1 MKRERGA
8 FGQFIHHFRFLLII
22 AILVV
27 AAAGYLYKVKVV
39 DATANLKESG
49 NTERVYGDKR
59 VFDFGNRLT
68 DSEENKLE
76 DLIHSQEKITQS
88 DIVIVLLNESLADFA
103 DKYAEK
109 YGYRVSTEQWVML
122 YADEFWEVNRFGYD
136 KPQVLDGNS
145 DSGDGVCLVD
155 NDFREPS
162 SGKKHTWMCTTG
174 KVYHAFSTADINSA
188 LDVFYENVDDDIY
201 EACKDFV
208 NAYSRHVA
216 GPSGVKIRFSRL
228 AVVIAAGVMF
238 IYMGINL
245 STKVGKQTVTERTYL
260 TEDSPEFYVNE
271 NIFLRKS
278 VTSRTIETDSG
289 SRSGGG
295 GGGHI
300 SGGGGFHGGGGHS
313 R

>member
-1 MKRERGA
+1 MNKERGA
-8 FGQFIHHFRFLLII
+8 FGQFLRHFRVLLII
-22 AILVV
+22 AVLV
-27 AAAGYLYKVKVV
+27 AAVAGYLYKVKVV
-39 DATANLKESG
+39 DGAANLKESG
-49 NTERVYGDKR
+49 NTERVYGDQR

-68 DSEENKLE
+68 ESEKEKLE
-76 DLIHSQEKITQS
+76 AIIHEQERVTQS

-103 DKYAEK
+103 EDYAAR
-109 YGYRVSTEQWVML
+109 YGYRVSTPQWVML
-122 YADEFWEVNRFGYD
+122 YADEFWEVNKFGYD

-174 KVYHAFSTADINSA
+174 KVYHAFSEADINSV
-188 LDVFYENVDDDIY
+188 LDTFYENVDDDIF

-208 NAYSRHVA
+208 YAYSRHMA
-216 GPSGVKIRFSRL
+216 GPVGVRIRFSWIAL
-228 AVVIAAGVMF
+228 IIAVGALL
-238 IYMGINL
+238 IYMGVNL
-245 STKVGKQTVTERTYL
+245 NTKVGKQTVTERTYL
-260 TEDSPEFYVNE
+260 TENSPEFYVNE

-289 SRSGGG
+289 SRGGGG